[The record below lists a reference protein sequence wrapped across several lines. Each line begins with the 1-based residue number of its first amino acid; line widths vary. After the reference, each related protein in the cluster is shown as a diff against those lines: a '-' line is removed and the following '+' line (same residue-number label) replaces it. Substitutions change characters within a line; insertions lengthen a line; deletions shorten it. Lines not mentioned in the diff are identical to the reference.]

1 MKAKIVKR
9 LGVTASQLRDFMLID
24 FDDDEPGMI
33 QNVRHLAHKVLFTA
47 RSAEWSVDKDEIL
60 YVVTNMKLAE

>member
-9 LGVTASQLRDFMLID
+9 LTVAASQLRDFMLID

-33 QNVRHLAHKVLFTA
+33 HNVRHLAHKVLFTA
-47 RSAEWSVDKDEIL
+47 RGTEFSVDKDEIL
-60 YVVTNMKLAE
+60 QVVLLMRLTE